1 MAILSDNTFFN
12 MQTPYNLVLQPSVK
26 LT

>member
-12 MQTPYNLVLQPSVK
+12 MQTPYNLVLQPSHAI
-26 LT
+26 